1 MPGLSGHKIDIVRTL
16 VEQAPDKIV
25 GGLQSALS
33 AAAGDSALADVRQ
46 LVEAEVADRRLRN
59 AVLSPVAPLFVG
71 DGRNPNKLTFPAKAL
86 PLIWRGLK
94 ADHPVEV
101 AAAARIM
108 ADYRPDETPTDALD
122 ALVRLAAE
130 GLRNQNTR
138 DFIAAA
144 DILDATRPGCAY
156 ALVACLDIGH
166 IVRAATL
173 RLPDWIS
180 RTTDERSAA
189 ARLAYKDAISIADDA
204 APRFFEMLAAQLAE
218 PWTIMRVVSSVMDHP
233 GERYL
238 AASELSIFALR
249 LMDLIDQNLV
259 HIAQFDLN
267 AGPKAGVYAAEVVD
281 LVTRQIA
288 EMEGGIE
295 LAAEGGWG
303 GRVKK
308 QKRQLAGCVEGRLRE
323 VEKLL
328 AAALP
333 TEAVKVGR
341 MIKQQPRLGAAP
353 DRKHRERVL
362 AVLTFVEGIRTSA
375 NYGGFASTRAK
386 TLEKAAEA
394 LDLYVED
401 ALALVREGHTKD
413 PDLAREHLDVAAE
426 CAVLIREPRAGDII
440 RRRAAVAVDQ
450 AKSPSKAQAEDPA
463 D

>member
-33 AAAGDSALADVRQ
+33 AASGDTALADVRQ

-59 AVLSPVAPLFVG
+59 AALSPVAPLFVG

-94 ADHPVEV
+94 TDHPEQV
-101 AAAARIM
+101 AAASRIM
-108 ADYRPDETPTDALD
+108 ADFRPEETPTDTLD
-122 ALVRLAAE
+122 ALVKLAAE
-130 GLRNQNTR
+130 GLRNQHTR

-144 DILDATRPGCAY
+144 DVLDGTRPGCTY

-166 IVRAATL
+166 IVRAATF

-180 RTTDERSAA
+180 RTTDERAAA
-189 ARLAYKDAISIADDA
+189 ARLAYKDAISIAEDA

-238 AASELSIFALR
+238 SASELSVFALR
-249 LMDLIDQNLV
+249 LMDLIDQNLA
-259 HIAQFDLN
+259 HIAQFDLT
-267 AGPKAGVYAAEVVD
+267 AGTKAGVHAAEVVE
-281 LVTRQIA
+281 LITRQIS
-288 EMEGGIE
+288 EMEHGIE

-308 QKRQLAGCVEGRLRE
+308 QKRQLAASVEGRLRE
-323 VEKLL
+323 VDKLMQ
-328 AAALP
+328 AALP
-333 TEAVKVGR
+333 TETIKVGR
-341 MIKQQPRLGAAP
+341 MMKPQPKLGAAP
-353 DRKHRERVL
+353 DRKARDKVI
-362 AVLTFVEGIRTSA
+362 AVLTFVDGIRTSA

-386 TLEKAAEA
+386 VLEKAAEN

-401 ALALVREGHTKD
+401 ALALIREGHTQN
-413 PDLAREHLDVAAE
+413 PDLAREHLEIAAE
-426 CAVLIREPRAGDII
+426 CAALIREPRAGDII
-440 RRRAAVAVDQ
+440 RRRASVAVDQ
-450 AKSPSKAQAEDPA
+450 AKSPSRAEPEDAA

>member
-1 MPGLSGHKIDIVRTL
+1 MPGLSGQKIEIVRTL

-46 LVEAEVADRRLRN
+46 LVEAEIADRRLRN

-71 DGRNPNKLTFPAKAL
+71 DGRATNRLTFPAKAL

-94 ADHPVEV
+94 SDHPAEV
-101 AAAARIM
+101 AAAARTM
-108 ADYRPDETPTDALD
+108 ADFRPDETPTDTLD
-122 ALVRLAAE
+122 ALVTLAAE
-130 GLRNQNTR
+130 GLRNQSTR

-144 DILDATRPGCAY
+144 DILDGTRPGCAY

-166 IVRAATL
+166 IIRAATQ
-173 RLPDWIS
+173 RLPEWIS
-180 RTTDERSAA
+180 RTTDERAAA

-238 AASELSIFALR
+238 AASELSVFALR

-267 AGPKAGVYAAEVVD
+267 SGPKAGAHAAEVVE

-328 AAALP
+328 QAALA
-333 TEAVKVGR
+333 TENVKVGR
-341 MIKQQPRLGAAP
+341 MTKQQPKLGSPP
-353 DRKHRERVL
+353 DRKAREKVL
-362 AVLTFVEGIRTSA
+362 AVLTFIEGIRTSA

-386 TLEKAAEA
+386 VLEKAAEM
-394 LDLYVED
+394 LDTYVED
-401 ALALVREGHTKD
+401 ALALVRERLAD
-413 PDLAREHLDVAAE
+413 NVDIAREHLEIAAE
-426 CAVLIREPRAGDII
+426 CATLIREPRAGDII
-440 RRRAAVAVDQ
+440 RRRTSVAIDQ
-450 AKSPSKAQAEDPA
+450 ARSPSRAEPEDGA

>member
-25 GGLQSALS
+25 GGLQTALS

-94 ADHPVEV
+94 TDHPVEV
-101 AAAARIM
+101 AAASRTM
-108 ADYRPDETPTDALD
+108 ADFRQDETPTDSLD
-122 ALVRLAAE
+122 RLVTLAAE
-130 GLRNQNTR
+130 GLRNQSTR

-144 DILDATRPGCAY
+144 DVLDATRPGCTY

-166 IVRAATL
+166 IVRAATF
-173 RLPDWIS
+173 RLPDWIG
-180 RTTDERSAA
+180 RTTEERAAA

-238 AASELSIFALR
+238 AASELSVFALR

-259 HIAQFDLN
+259 HVAQFDLN
-267 AGPKAGVYAAEVVD
+267 AGAKAGVHAAEVVE
-281 LVTRQIA
+281 LITRQVS
-288 EMEGGIE
+288 EMEQGIE

-308 QKRQLAGCVEGRLRE
+308 QKRQLAACVEGRLRE

-333 TEAVKVGR
+333 TEGVKVGR
-341 MIKQQPRLGAAP
+341 MTKQQPRLGAAP
-353 DRKHRERVL
+353 DRKAREKVL

-386 TLEKAAEA
+386 VLEKAAEN

-401 ALALVREGHTKD
+401 ALTLVRERLTSD
-413 PDLAREHLDVAAE
+413 PDLAREHLEVAAE
-426 CAVLIREPRAGDII
+426 CATLIREPRAGDII
-440 RRRAAVAVDQ
+440 RRRASVAIDQ
-450 AKSPSKAQAEDPA
+450 AKSQTPAPAEDIA